1 MRHYV
6 VSDVKALSSI
16 IENVR
21 RASQGSS
28 QAPIIT
34 PADFSSTTTTTP
46 TPPSY
51 PYLGDPVKTTG
62 VDGQIHAVSSKII
75 LIRFSNGFNSH
86 LAKLIPGQMYV
97 DGKQCLGYIIRNNQF
112 HTWPLEVRQLLQ
124 QGSWVKMDVRK
135 LSKDE
140 VKEVEEITSEV
151 VTYSSPLIWRASTVK
166 PSELDLTV
174 SRVHGLSWVLKG
186 ILVSLHPKWG
196 VLRTK
201 SGDVFFEAHHL
212 YVDNSINRSGS
223 SLLNY
228 LEVGDVLAVQCR
240 ASDYLQVAE
249 VARAAPGFT
258 GRTDGLA
265 FYAQLVWNIPSEID
279 PYSVALD
286 ENQTNCRFLTT
297 SSTLNSPLPLEREAR
312 YTNLYGVVEE
322 LHLPAGGI
330 VTLDPGTTIEGQVLS
345 DEQRHVYFH
354 RSRIYLNGSKIQTS
368 SSLDTSLVPGDRVA
382 VDVFPNHDPA
392 SNSLC
397 VTSQAFWIALS
408 LRAHTTDRGI
418 SIANNLRMEVVND
431 GDVGANVKRLLL
443 DILGS
448 NKCDIINKHVTML
461 VNYSTWFLINNQLLF
476 IPGC

>member
-1 MRHYV
+1 MH
-6 VSDVKALSSI
+6 LSS
-16 IENVR
+16 
-21 RASQGSS
+21 
-28 QAPIIT
+28 
-34 PADFSSTTTTTP
+34 
-46 TPPSY
+46 
-51 PYLGDPVKTTG
+51 

-75 LIRFSNGFNSH
+75 LIRFSNGFNTY

-97 DGKQCLGYIIRNNQF
+97 DGKQCLGYIIRNNLF
-112 HTWPLEVRQLLQ
+112 HTWPVEVRQLLQ
-124 QGSWVKMDVRK
+124 HGTWVKMDVRM
-135 LSKDE
+135 LSEAE
-140 VKEVEEITSEV
+140 VKEVEEISSEV
-151 VTYSSPLIWRASTVK
+151 VTYSTPLVWKVSTTK
-166 PSELDLTV
+166 PSEHDLTV
-174 SRVHGLSWVLKG
+174 SRVHGMSWVLKG

-212 YVDNSINRSGS
+212 YVDNSINSSGS

-265 FYAQLVWNIPSEID
+265 FYAQLVWNISSEID
-279 PYSVALD
+279 PYSVTPD
-286 ENQTNCRFLTT
+286 ENQTKCRFLTT

-312 YTNLYGVVEE
+312 YTNLSGVVEE

-330 VTLDPGTTIEGQVLS
+330 VTLDPGTTVEGQVLS

-382 VDVFPNHDPA
+382 VDVLPNHDPA

-397 VTSQAFWIALS
+397 VTSHAFWIALS

-431 GDVGANVKRLLL
+431 GNVGANVKIFFLEM
-443 DILGS
+443 LGS
-448 NKCDIINKHVTML
+448 NKCDNKIKDVTVL
-461 VNYSTWFLINNQLLF
+461 VKYSNLF
-476 IPGC
+476 FNPKTIGFFSGCRSQFEECLPGPHRVFPEARMVKSGRGRCCSYRFRRVCRTAS